1 MRMENR
7 SEEWMKQSD
16 NERIYH
22 MDKKTVLE
30 IIKRFHQEIE
40 ARGIRPTKLILYGS
54 YAAGTNRESS
64 DIDIIVVSDDFAGK
78 SYWERIDILSDVI
91 YEIFAPIEAVALTQ
105 GEWERGDSFVA
116 DFARDGQVLF
126 AA

>member
-105 GEWERGDSFVA
+105 GECERGDSFVA